1 MSARCKSPYDL
12 SSLSR
17 SPILAGRC
25 RMVGFWASLL
35 RQDSGEPRA
44 IIRVAQS
51 DPELDLDQAVRDAL
65 VVVVKAARHRRQP
78 GGLEHHERWLLDPE
92 KLGGVSNDRRGRRRI
107 VVADIVDRTRP

>member
-51 DPELDLDQAVRDAL
+51 DPRAITRVAQGAPELVLVRAVGAAFF
-65 VVVVKAARHRRQP
+65 VVKKAAPQRGQP
-78 GGLEHHERWLLDPE
+78 GGLEHQEGGLL
-92 KLGGVSNDRRGRRRI
+92 
-107 VVADIVDRTRP
+107 